1 MSTQSLSR
9 EYPSRQ
15 HITVINSHT
24 VFRLPI
30 ASQASYIRA
39 ALSAGKHVL
48 SEKPVAES
56 VAEAKEL
63 IKWYREEI
71 EPKKTATWS
80 VAENFRYL
88 DTFRYAREKVQGLG
102 RIVGFRVKVYGN
114 IQEDG
119 KFFSNDTHLSALFRT
134 EMLMFCLRHRL
145 EKSSYPPRRL
155 PARRWCALHSW
166 ITVPAW
172 TRDLHHSIVRLHNA
186 PSGASATRR
195 HS

>member
-1 MSTQSLSR
+1 M
-9 EYPSRQ
+9 
-15 HITVINSHT
+15 
-24 VFRLPI
+24 
-30 ASQASYIRA
+30 
-39 ALSAGKHVL
+39 
-48 SEKPVAES
+48 AES

-102 RIVGFRVKVYGN
+102 RILGFRVKVYGN

-119 KFFSNDTHLSALFRT
+119 KFFSNDTHLFVLYRKQILIFY
-134 EMLMFCLRHRL
+134 LRHRL

-155 PARRWCALHSW
+155 PARRRCALHGW
-166 ITVPAW
+166 ITVSAW
-172 TRDLHHSIVRLHNA
+172 TRDLHHSIVRLHNT
-186 PSGASATRR
+186 PSGASAADG